1 MKTKVLFFLFLITSI
16 SYGQFNSSA
25 PWMLNVSE
33 EKKGNLSIDEI
44 KSSFDAYWL
53 SNDKNVKGSGYKPF
67 MRWEYHWR
75 NKTNPQ
81 GMLLTPEEIWE
92 AWRQKNQAKLQRSA
106 SSVLAPTSNWLP
118 VGPST
123 HTNTG
128 SWSSGQGR
136 VNIVYVDPS
145 NSNTLYIGAPAGGI
159 WKSADNGVNW
169 LPLSDYLPQIGVS
182 GIVVDYANSNVIYI
196 ATGDKDAS
204 DTYSI
209 GVLKSTDGGITWN
222 TTGLTFTN
230 TSSRAG
236 DIIMDPTNNQTL
248 FCATSEG
255 LYRTIN
261 GGTTWNIVQAG
272 NFAQGSLRFK
282 PGNPNTIYAVS
293 NNSFFVSINSGST
306 FSNITTGLPLNSGRM
321 ILDVT
326 AANQNVVYLLSANT
340 DYSFQGLYK
349 STDSGNTW
357 VKTLN
362 TANIFESS
370 QAWFDLAL
378 AVSNTN
384 ENEVYTGCLNVWK
397 STNSGTSFVKL
408 NNWSDPNSPA
418 YTHADIHYL
427 GFHGNKL
434 FCGSDGGIYVST
446 NNGIVFTDLTATAQI
461 SQFYKIAVSKQSSSN
476 MVGGLQ
482 DNGGHAFSNN
492 AWKNY
497 YGADG
502 MDTAI
507 SPINPNLYY
516 GFIQNGGG
524 LYISN
529 NAGNSLTSSVNAPAG
544 ISGNWVTPLVSD
556 SLGEI
561 YAGYDGLYILT
572 GSSWEQQNITSVG
585 SGNLELIK
593 IDPLNDN
600 VIYVANEN
608 VLYKSI
614 DKGITF
620 SALYFNNNNIT
631 SIAINSN
638 NTSIIY
644 LTTQGNNGQALKSI
658 NGGDTFTNIS
668 TGLPNIGKNVIVHQG
683 NNTNNPLFLGTSLG
697 VYYLDDLTTSWEP
710 FDTNLPNVSVT
721 DLEINIEDSK
731 LIAATYGRGIWQTDI
746 PTLTPSD
753 DVKLS
758 EIQNPTFNI
767 NCDTNL
773 SPIIKVKNN
782 GLNSISTV
790 NVTYSIDGGT
800 LNNFT
805 WNGTINPNQFET
817 ITLPTQNLLK
827 GNHTINVSTTI
838 PNDAFQNNNSLTTFF
853 NLNDSGT
860 IGQVNGFSSSANKLL
875 SYNENNQ
882 GSQWVRGSRATG
894 SLATGS
900 NVVYATNL
908 TGNYPDN
915 VKSYLVSQCY
925 DLSNVSNPQISFKF
939 QYDLELNWDLIYV
952 EYSTNFGATW
962 SVLGESGPNWYNSD
976 RTSQTTGSDCFNCVG
991 AQWTGT
997 NFAFN
1002 TYSYPL
1008 TSLIGNSNVIF
1019 RFVFHTDQNTTKL
1032 GANVDDFVISGI
1044 LSNENFELNNVSIY
1058 PNPSKGIFTLSLGD
1072 IEPTSIV
1079 IYDITGKIISSNKNI
1094 ITTNYET
1101 SLDISNA
1108 SSGIYFVKIE
1118 ADNQSIVKRIIKQ

>member
-1 MKTKVLFFLFLITSI
+1 MKTKLLFFLFLITSI
-16 SYGQFNSSA
+16 SFGQFNSSA
-25 PWMLNVSE
+25 PWMLDVSE
-33 EKKGNLSIDEI
+33 EKKGNLSIEEI
-44 KSSFDAYWL
+44 KSRFDAYWL
-53 SNDKNVKGSGYKPF
+53 THDKNVKGSGYKPF
-67 MRWEYHWR
+67 MRWEYHWK

-81 GMLLTPEEIWE
+81 GMLLTPEEMWE
-92 AWRQKNQAKLQRSA
+92 AWRQKNQVKLQRSA

-145 NSNTLYIGAPAGGI
+145 NPSTLYIGAPAGGI
-159 WKSADNGVNW
+159 WKSNDNGINW

-182 GIVVDYANSNVIYI
+182 GIAVDQTNSNVIYI
-196 ATGDKDAS
+196 TTGDKDAL

-209 GVLKSTDGGITWN
+209 GVLKSIDGGITWN

-230 TSSRAG
+230 TSSTAG
-236 DIIMDPTNNQTL
+236 DIIMNPTNNQAL

-255 LYRTIN
+255 LYKTIN

-272 NFAQGSLRFK
+272 NFAKGSVRFK
-282 PGNPNTIYAVS
+282 PGNPSTIYAVS
-293 NNSFFVSINSGST
+293 NNSFYVSTNSGAT
-306 FSNITTGLPLNSGRM
+306 FSNITSGLPINSGRM
-321 ILDVT
+321 ILEVT
-326 AANQNVVYLLSANT
+326 PANQNVVYILSTNT

-349 STDSGNTW
+349 SVNSGSNW
-357 VKTLN
+357 NVTLN
-362 TANIFESS
+362 TTDVLESN
-370 QAWFDLAL
+370 QAWYDLAL
-378 AVSNTN
+378 AVSNSN
-384 ENEVYTGCLNVWK
+384 ENEIYTGCLNVWK
-397 STNSGTSFVKL
+397 SSNGGNSFTKL
-408 NNWSDPNSPA
+408 NNWFEPTSLS

-427 GFHGNKL
+427 GFYGNKL
-434 FCGSDGGIYVST
+434 FCGSDGGVYVST
-446 NNGIVFTDLTATAQI
+446 NNGAKFTDITASAQI
-461 SQFYKIAVSKQSSSN
+461 SQFYKIAVSKQSSSKL
-476 MVGGLQ
+476 VGGLQ
-482 DNGGHAFSNN
+482 DNGGHAFSDNI
-492 AWKNY
+492 WKNY

-507 SPINPNLYY
+507 SALNPNLYY

-529 NAGNSLTSSVNAPAG
+529 DAGNSLSSSINAPAG
-544 ISGNWVTPLVSD
+544 VSGNWVTPLVSN
-556 SLGEI
+556 SIGEI
-561 YAGYDGLYILT
+561 YAGYDGLYKLT
-572 GSSWEQQNITSVG
+572 GASWVIQNTTTLG
-585 SGNLELIK
+585 GGNLELIK
-593 IDPLNDN
+593 IDPTNDDI
-600 VIYVANEN
+600 IYVTNGS
-608 VLYKSI
+608 VLYKST

-620 SALYFNNNNIT
+620 TSVYNSFSEIT
-631 SIAINSN
+631 SLEVNSLN
-638 NTSIIY
+638 NEIVYI
-644 LTTQGNNGQALKSI
+644 TTTGNNGQVRKSV
-658 NGGDTFTNIS
+658 NGGVNFTNIS
-668 TGLPNIGKNVIVHQG
+668 TGLPNIGKNIIVHQG

-767 NCDTNL
+767 NCNTNL

-800 LNNFT
+800 SNNFT

-860 IGQVNGFSSSANKLL
+860 IGQVNGFTSASEKLL
-875 SYNENNQ
+875 SYNENNTN
-882 GSQWVRGSRATG
+882 SQWVRGSRATG

-900 NVVYATNL
+900 NLVYTTNL

-915 VKSYLVSQCY
+915 IKSYLVSQCY

-952 EYSTNFGATW
+952 EYSTNFGVNW

-976 RTSQTTGSDCFNCVG
+976 RTPQTSGNDCYNCVG

-997 NFAFN
+997 NLAFN

-1008 TSLIGNSNVIF
+1008 TNLIGNSNVIF
-1019 RFVFHTDQNTTKL
+1019 RFVFHTDETVNNL

-1058 PNPSKGIFTLSLGD
+1058 PNPSNGIFTLSLGD

-1079 IYDITGKIISSNKNI
+1079 IYDITGKIISSNNNI
-1094 ITTNYET
+1094 LIANYET
-1101 SLDISNA
+1101 SLNISTA
-1108 SSGIYFVKIE
+1108 STGIYFVKIE

>member
-1 MKTKVLFFLFLITSI
+1 MKTKLLFFLFLITSI
-16 SYGQFNSSA
+16 SFGQFNSSA
-25 PWMLNVSE
+25 PWMLDVSE
-33 EKKGNLSIDEI
+33 EKKGNLSIEEI
-44 KSSFDAYWL
+44 KSRFDAYWL
-53 SNDKNVKGSGYKPF
+53 THDKNVKGSGYKPF
-67 MRWEYHWR
+67 MRWEYHWK

-81 GMLLTPEEIWE
+81 GMLLTPEEMWE
-92 AWRQKNQAKLQRSA
+92 AWRQKNQVKLQRSA

-145 NSNTLYIGAPAGGI
+145 NPSTLYIGAPAGGI
-159 WKSADNGVNW
+159 WKSNDNGINW

-182 GIVVDYANSNVIYI
+182 GIAVDQTNSNVIYI
-196 ATGDKDAS
+196 TTGDKDAL

-209 GVLKSTDGGITWN
+209 GVLKSIDGGITWN

-230 TSSRAG
+230 TSSTAG
-236 DIIMDPTNNQTL
+236 DIIMNPTNNQAL

-255 LYRTIN
+255 LYKTIN

-272 NFAQGSLRFK
+272 NFAKGSVRFK
-282 PGNPNTIYAVS
+282 PGNPSTIYAVS
-293 NNSFFVSINSGST
+293 NNSFYVSTNSGAT
-306 FSNITTGLPLNSGRM
+306 FSNITSGLPINSGRM
-321 ILDVT
+321 ILEVT
-326 AANQNVVYLLSANT
+326 PANQNVVYILSTNT

-349 STDSGNTW
+349 SVNSGSNW
-357 VKTLN
+357 NVTLN
-362 TANIFESS
+362 TTDVLESN
-370 QAWFDLAL
+370 QAWYDLAL
-378 AVSNTN
+378 AVSNSN
-384 ENEVYTGCLNVWK
+384 ENEIYTGCLNVWK
-397 STNSGTSFVKL
+397 SSNGGNSFTKL
-408 NNWSDPNSPA
+408 NNWFEPTSLS

-427 GFHGNKL
+427 GFYGNKL
-434 FCGSDGGIYVST
+434 FCGSDGGVYVST
-446 NNGIVFTDLTATAQI
+446 NNGAKFTDITASAQI
-461 SQFYKIAVSKQSSSN
+461 SQFYKIAVSKQSSSKL
-476 MVGGLQ
+476 VGGLQ
-482 DNGGHAFSNN
+482 DNGGHAFSDNI
-492 AWKNY
+492 WKNY

-507 SPINPNLYY
+507 SALNPNLYY

-529 NAGNSLTSSVNAPAG
+529 DAGNSLSSSINAPAG
-544 ISGNWVTPLVSD
+544 VSGNWVTPLVSN
-556 SLGEI
+556 SIGEI
-561 YAGYDGLYILT
+561 YAGYDGLYKLT
-572 GSSWEQQNITSVG
+572 GASWVIQNTTTLG
-585 SGNLELIK
+585 GGNLELIK
-593 IDPLNDN
+593 IDPTNDDI
-600 VIYVANEN
+600 IYVTNGS
-608 VLYKSI
+608 VLYKST

-620 SALYFNNNNIT
+620 TSVYNSFSEIT
-631 SIAINSN
+631 SLEVNSLN
-638 NTSIIY
+638 NEIVYI
-644 LTTQGNNGQALKSI
+644 TTTGNNGQVRKSV
-658 NGGDTFTNIS
+658 NGGVNFTNIS
-668 TGLPNIGKNVIVHQG
+668 TGLPNIGKNIIVHQG

-767 NCDTNL
+767 NCNTNL

-800 LNNFT
+800 SNNFT

-860 IGQVNGFSSSANKLL
+860 IGQVNGFTSASEKLL
-875 SYNENNQ
+875 SYNENNTN
-882 GSQWVRGSRATG
+882 SQWVRGSRATG

-900 NVVYATNL
+900 NLVYTTNL

-915 VKSYLVSQCY
+915 IKSYLVSQCY

-952 EYSTNFGATW
+952 EYSTNFGVNW

-976 RTSQTTGSDCFNCVG
+976 RTPQTSGNDCYNCVG

-997 NFAFN
+997 NLAFN

-1008 TSLIGNSNVIF
+1008 TNLIGNSNVIF
-1019 RFVFHTDQNTTKL
+1019 RFVFHTDETVNNL

-1058 PNPSKGIFTLSLGD
+1058 PNPSNGIFTLSLGD

-1079 IYDITGKIISSNKNI
+1079 IYDITGKIISSNNNI
-1094 ITTNYET
+1094 LIANYET
-1101 SLDISNA
+1101 SLNISTA
-1108 SSGIYFVKIE
+1108 STGIYFVKIE
-1118 ADNQSIVKRIIKQ
+1118 ADNQSSVKRIIKQ